1 MLSGSGSPLDDLPD
15 TVLGILQHH
24 PLPAVIVE
32 VLSERIVAA
41 SPAAQNL
48 FVPQGIELVG
58 LNLKS
63 IQADDTASAERPG
76 SAHHRSTERL

>member
-1 MLSGSGSPLDDLPD
+1 
-15 TVLGILQHH
+15 
-24 PLPAVIVE
+24 
-32 VLSERIVAA
+32 
-41 SPAAQNL
+41 
-48 FVPQGIELVG
+48 LVG